1 MIIQALD
8 FSSLTEILKCKEEK
22 DSTSNSI
29 SSKNIKVKQ
38 NRKDKISLKCRE
50 WCKIT
55 RTVKTF
61 ERMTPRYLVERNENV
76 LQKNL
81 CVPTFLYVE

>member
-50 WCKIT
+50 
-55 RTVKTF
+55 
-61 ERMTPRYLVERNENV
+61 
-76 LQKNL
+76 
-81 CVPTFLYVE
+81 